1 MITLANQETTDTMT
15 RLILNDFNKID
26 FSQEYIFDRA
36 SALIRTA
43 RVCGLNQLAMDMETD
58 KLTELC

>member
-15 RLILNDFNKID
+15 SLIRNDFDKID
-26 FSQEYIFDRA
+26 FSQEYIYDRA

-43 RVCGLNQLAMDMETD
+43 KMCGLNKLAMEMETD
-58 KLTELC
+58 KQTELC